1 MESYF
6 IFIGAGGGGSD
17 LDPGQFMFR
26 RRKATFKVV
35 VHGISEENPHT
46 VNLPHK
52 ALCQKL
58 QGDANRREGER
69 LYMHRKTSLVW
80 RVIFDNEK

>member
-1 MESYF
+1 
-6 IFIGAGGGGSD
+6 
-17 LDPGQFMFR
+17 MFR
-26 RRKATFKVV
+26 RKKATFKVV
-35 VHGISEENPHT
+35 VHGISEENPRT

-69 LYMHRKTSLVW
+69 LDMHRKASLLVFLKSAILSSNGL
-80 RVIFDNEK
+80 IFMQQDIYV